1 MFRPRGANV
10 AAVTRNDKETTLEL
24 NSQADTSVLGNGSLV
39 VANFNE
45 PVNVKVYDPALGTKT
60 Y

>member
-1 MFRPRGANV
+1 M